1 MDNAKEKELF
11 WEALENASP
20 ELMRNVPKSDLHN
33 HVGRGGS
40 QAYLAAYKGVTI
52 KPSTTYFDTLQD
64 MQNWFE
70 NNIKIYY
77 PGLDGYLDRVKA
89 SFIQAKDDS
98 IKVLSM
104 SYGLDEIVQLGGMD
118 NFIHIMTNYQ
128 KLAPNTNFYPEL
140 VLFRH
145 SDIGQDSEN
154 LEQILDYNY
163 FKSVDW
169 QGNENTRNIADIIPM
184 FRIAKSHHLVLR
196 AHVGEFG
203 NAQCVQGC
211 VEKLELNEIH
221 HGINVVEDK
230 SLMKYLADNSIPC
243 NVCPT
248 SNIMLKR
255 SASYKNHQIRKLFDT
270 GVKVTINSDDL
281 SIFNSSVSQEFLN
294 LYKAQVFNKEELECI
309 RQQGLGYRKNFA

>member
-1 MDNAKEKELF
+1 MDNAKELF
-11 WEALENASP
+11 FDALKNDSL
-20 ELMRNVPKSDLHN
+20 ELMRDVPKSDLHN

-40 QAYLAAYKGVTI
+40 QDYLAANKGVTI
-52 KPSTTYFDTLQD
+52 KPTTTYFDTLQD

-77 PGLDGYLDRVKA
+77 PGLDGYLERVKA

-118 NFIHIMTNYQ
+118 VFIRIMNNYQ

-145 SDIGQDSEN
+145 NDIWQDSEN
-154 LEQILDYNY
+154 LERILNYNY

-184 FRIAKSHHLVLR
+184 FKIAKNHHLVLR

-203 NAQCVQGC
+203 NAQCIREC

-230 SLMKYLADNSIPC
+230 SLMKYLADNSIQC

-255 SASYKNHQIRKLFDT
+255 SESYEKHQIRKLFDA
-270 GVKVTINSDDL
+270 GIKVTINSDDL
-281 SIFNSSVSQEFLN
+281 SIFNSSVSQEFLK
-294 LYKAQVFNKEELECI
+294 LYKAQVFNKDELECI
-309 RQQGLGYRKNFA
+309 RQQGLCYMKSYA